1 MQLTLIHMEENA
13 EVEIPLGSRTYG
25 SVRSTAYNVGRQL
38 GRKYK
43 VHLNREKMCCEVK
56 RLKI

>member
-1 MQLTLIHMEENA
+1 MT
-13 EVEIPLGSRTYG
+13 SYG
-25 SVRSTAYNVGRQL
+25 NCKGMMIGYNTIRNTAYNVGREL